1 MRLLLALLLA
11 LPLAAQRPL
20 HVNADDD
27 GLALYGYDVVA
38 YHTEGAPTLGSAA
51 HTATWQGAT
60 WRFASAE
67 HRDRFVKDPARYA
80 PQYGGF
86 CAYGVAGDYKVKVD
100 PEAWRVVDGK
110 LYLNY
115 DRRVQQRWS
124 RDIAGYIAKADAN
137 WPALRPRPRRD

>member
-20 HVNADDD
+20 HVNADKD

-38 YHTEGAPTLGSAA
+38 YHTLGAPTVGRADI
-51 HTATWQGAT
+51 TATWEGAT
-60 WRFASAE
+60 WRFATAD
-67 HRDRFVKDPARYA
+67 HRDRFLKDPARYA

-86 CAYGVAGDYKVKVD
+86 CAYGVAGDYKVKVEPD
-100 PEAWRVVDGK
+100 AWRIVAGK

-115 DRRVQQRWS
+115 DRRVQERWS
-124 RDIAGYIAKADAN
+124 RDIAGYIAKAEAN
-137 WPALRPRPRRD
+137 WPALRPRARRD